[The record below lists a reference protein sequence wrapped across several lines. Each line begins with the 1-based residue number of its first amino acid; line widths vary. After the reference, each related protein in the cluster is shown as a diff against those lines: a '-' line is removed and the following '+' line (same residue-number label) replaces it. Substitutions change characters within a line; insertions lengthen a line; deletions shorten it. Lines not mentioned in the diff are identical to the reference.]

1 MPKVKGP
8 LLEPARGCIP
18 LPCSRGELCHFTP
31 FPFRDDSST
40 KACLVLSSG
49 QLVVRKHNGA
59 CLVVDVAQAMWDSGY
74 RDYFSGIL
82 SEWRERRPWLALPW
96 REAGVTV
103 RVMVKDP
110 PGASAQEKA
119 RSWQGDVGIAFVWED
134 LVPQRI
140 KDGELGY
147 VVYVVC
153 HSAVK
158 SQWIERSLQLPFA
171 NLLLGVKRHA
181 RMARTRQY
189 MIAFML
195 STHQRVGRD
204 SLIGSLTPEI
214 LRNILELAGPLGGV
228 IPRVIAFM
236 LSTHQRVGRDSLI
249 GSLTPDLL
257 RLILELAGLGGVI
270 PRPDAD
276 SSLIGLN
283 SGPQVER
290 RDRGRR
296 GARPPLLRPRQRAPH
311 QTAHLPALLRLLQ
324 VFAQPVPILAQ
335 FACFGKHGG

>member
-171 NLLLGVKRHA
+171 NLLLGVKHHA
-181 RMARTRQY
+181 SMARQRPY
-189 MIAFML
+189 M
-195 STHQRVGRD
+195 
-204 SLIGSLTPEI
+204 
-214 LRNILELAGPLGGV
+214 
-228 IPRVIAFM
+228 IAFM

-296 GARPPLLRPRQRAPH
+296 GARPPLFRPRQRAPH

>member
-8 LLEPARGCIP
+8 LLEPVSGCIP
-18 LPCSRGELCHFTP
+18 LPCSRGELRHFTP

-40 KACLVLSSG
+40 RACLVLSSG

-59 CLVVDVAQAMWDSGY
+59 CLTVDVARAMWDSGY
-74 RDYFSGIL
+74 GDYFRGTL
-82 SEWRERRPWLALPW
+82 SEWRKRRPWLALPW

-110 PGASAQEKA
+110 PGAREQEEA
-119 RSWQGDVGIAFVWED
+119 RYWQGDVGIAFVWED

-158 SQWIERSLQLPFA
+158 SQWIVRSLQLPFA

-189 MIAFML
+189 MVAFML
-195 STHQRVGRD
+195 STHQRVGQD

-214 LRNILELAGPLGGV
+214 LRHILELAGPLGGV
-228 IPRVIAFM
+228 IPRLIAFM
-236 LSTHQRVGRDSLI
+236 LSTHLRVGQGSLI
-249 GSLTPDLL
+249 GSLTPDLI
-257 RLILELAGLGGVI
+257 RYILELAGLGGVI

-283 SGPQVER
+283 SGPS
-290 RDRGRR
+290 DLLGRR
-296 GARPPLLRPRQRAPH
+296 WIEGLRRWIEGRGAGPASRSLLDSFSRM
-311 QTAHLPALLRLLQ
+311 
-324 VFAQPVPILAQ
+324 
-335 FACFGKHGG
+335 

>member
-18 LPCSRGELCHFTP
+18 LPCSRGELRHFTP

-195 STHQRVGRD
+195 STH
-204 SLIGSLTPEI
+204 
-214 LRNILELAGPLGGV
+214 
-228 IPRVIAFM
+228 
-236 LSTHQRVGRDSLI
+236 HRVGRDSLI

-290 RDRGRR
+290 RDRR
-296 GARPPLLRPRQRAPH
+296 ARPPLLRPRQRAPH

-324 VFAQPVPILAQ
+324 VFAQPVPIVAQ

>member
-134 LVPQRI
+134 LVPQHI
-140 KDGELGY
+140 KDGHFENTCL
-147 VVYVVC
+147 VEC

-158 SQWIERSLQLPFA
+158 SQWIVRSLQLPFA

-204 SLIGSLTPEI
+204 SLIGSLTP
-214 LRNILELAGPLGGV
+214 
-228 IPRVIAFM
+228 
-236 LSTHQRVGRDSLI
+236 
-249 GSLTPDLL
+249 DLL

-276 SSLIGLN
+276 WSLIGLN

-296 GARPPLLRPRQRAPH
+296 GARPPLFRPRQRAPH

-335 FACFGKHGG
+335 FACFGKHGD

>member
-140 KDGELGY
+140 KDGDLGNR
-147 VVYVVC
+147 YVVC

-158 SQWIERSLQLPFA
+158 SRWIERSVQLPFA
-171 NLLLGVKRHA
+171 NLLLGVKHHA
-181 RMARTRQY
+181 AMARSRQY

-195 STHQRVGRD
+195 STHQRVG
-204 SLIGSLTPEI
+204 
-214 LRNILELAGPLGGV
+214 
-228 IPRVIAFM
+228 
-236 LSTHQRVGRDSLI
+236 QDSLI

-257 RLILELAGLGGVI
+257 RHILELAGLGGVI

-276 SSLIGLN
+276 WSLIGLN

-296 GARPPLLRPRQRAPH
+296 GARPPLLRARQRAQH

>member
-204 SLIGSLTPEI
+204 SLIGSLTLDV
-214 LRNILELAGPLGGV
+214 LR
-228 IPRVIAFM
+228 
-236 LSTHQRVGRDSLI
+236 H
-249 GSLTPDLL
+249 
-257 RLILELAGLGGVI
+257 ILELAGLGGVI

-296 GARPPLLRPRQRAPH
+296 GARPPLFRPRQRAPH

>member
-31 FPFRDDSST
+31 FPFRDDSLT
-40 KACLVLSSG
+40 KACLILSSG

-204 SLIGSLTPEI
+204 SLIGSLTP
-214 LRNILELAGPLGGV
+214 
-228 IPRVIAFM
+228 
-236 LSTHQRVGRDSLI
+236 
-249 GSLTPDLL
+249 DLL

-296 GARPPLLRPRQRAPH
+296 GTRPPLLRTAVEKEKGH
-311 QTAHLPALLRLLQ
+311 QATRRTMQ
-324 VFAQPVPILAQ
+324 V
-335 FACFGKHGG
+335 GR